1 MRRNAQWPTVV
12 KGNLRHRFYYAL
24 VFLYAVTTACKIN
37 RQPVPYDLS
46 WKQNNSFD
54 TIFKD
59 FVNRLSQFCDSKH
72 GGDSVT
78 AFTVLD
84 LHNRIQFRFAC
95 NNKRN
100 ETQLRETS
108 DFVSD
113 ILDTLRDVAVTDI
126 DLRFRLLT
134 KVLGFC
140 RTRVRKYLRDLKTAS
155 NFCMKTGSVEATQM
169 GQLQSLEVASRY
181 ADFAGI
187 DNVAFAIRVEYLMA
201 LIDRIKR
208 SERSV
213 FRERAAQSSMNQS
226 SNCWSDL
233 RHSAGRLSSYA
244 HGVKAMRMAAE
255 VFPMLF
261 NDPEVVSV
269 KSAVPSENPIQKLVT
284 VEKMLKTMTRD
295 PQMARHYHS
304 LVEDARAL
312 SLEETIQ
319 EKCNE
324 ETFRP
329 IVHAELLVLN
339 SLERDGLTHPS
350 NFFNSWKYIGSSKQ
364 TCRLCDYYFR
374 ARNTGFEVRP
384 THGNSYLN
392 WKTPDVYSRD
402 GEEAIRERERIMNT
416 MVTWIREEALRTL
429 VEKLPRGKN
438 HDSSTG
444 MTSSAL
450 TMGNPTALVSSRP
463 RADDGLET
471 SVEDSND
478 DSG

>member
-1 MRRNAQWPTVV
+1 MTRNAQWPTMV
-12 KGNLRHRFYYAL
+12 KKNLRHHFYYAL
-24 VFLYAVTTACKIN
+24 VFLYAVTTACRIN
-37 RQPVPYDLS
+37 RQPVPCDLP
-46 WKQNNSFD
+46 WNQNNSFD

-59 FVNRLSQFCDSKH
+59 FVNRLSQFCDARH

-84 LHNRIQFRFAC
+84 IQYRIQFRFAC
-95 NNKRN
+95 NRRNKP
-100 ETQLRETS
+100 QLRETS

-113 ILDTLRDVAVTDI
+113 LLDTLRDVTVTDI

-140 RTRVRKYLRDLKTAS
+140 RHRVRKYLRDLKTAS
-155 NFCMKTGSVEATQM
+155 SFCMKTGLVEATQM
-169 GQLQSLEVASRY
+169 RQLERLEGASRY

-187 DNVAFAIRVEYLMA
+187 DDVAFAIRVEYLMA
-201 LIDRIKR
+201 LIDRIK
-208 SERSV
+208 SSKRSV

-233 RHSAGRLSSYA
+233 RHSAGRLSSYS
-244 HGVKAMRMAAE
+244 HGVKAMMTAAE
-255 VFPMLF
+255 VFPALF
-261 NDPEVVSV
+261 DDPEVVSI
-269 KSAVPSENPIQKLVT
+269 KSADPAVNPIQKTAT
-284 VEKMLKTMTRD
+284 VEGILKTMTRD
-295 PQMARHYHS
+295 SQMARHYHS

-350 NFFNSWKYIGSSKQ
+350 NFFNSWKYIAG
-364 TCRLCDYYFR
+364 
-374 ARNTGFEVRP
+374 
-384 THGNSYLN
+384 
-392 WKTPDVYSRD
+392 D
-402 GEEAIRERERIMNT
+402 GEEAIKEREKIMNT
-416 MVTWIREEALRTL
+416 MVIWIREEALRTL
-429 VEKLPRGKN
+429 VEKVPRGKN

-444 MTSSAL
+444 MTFSGLA
-450 TMGNPTALVSSRP
+450 MGNPVAPVSCHF
-463 RADDGLET
+463 RANDDLET
-471 SVEDSND
+471 SLGDSND
-478 DSG
+478 ESG